1 MADKSDSSE
10 VNEQKSSFGRNIFI
24 EKRRKAAEEKTVE
37 SVELDHTQNLSGDDD
52 VNLKSHTESVEFSNE
67 IKEKHKPAVSA
78 KKTDCNV
85 TSLFVNETHSVL
97 VSTFFN
103 GISYTVHN
111 VVIEPVEV
119 AQITDDNFLK
129 ANAAEMHYKN
139 QVDAIKR
146 TIDKSGLSKKD
157 LEVVTAIG
165 GKGVVV
171 KQLQVNSTE
180 LAHIE
185 SELPKL
191 IVNSFDNSMGRYE
204 YVLLGSETENGEL
217 IHNILASCVDTKVF
231 FNLQGLLATAGV
243 HCSIMDVEVMA
254 VVNLYLQ
261 SVEPKDDEVNCIIDI
276 GNDVSSVII
285 HAPAAKESLFIRNLD
300 FTFTAFC
307 KLMAQNRECSIH
319 EAEKMISERNF
330 SEYFTKAFEQE
341 SSENLNELYS
351 IKGYLKRDLQTEL
364 QRTFQ
369 YYIRKANNRAPS
381 KIYVTG
387 KAVNMKNFTQF
398 LVKNFDLKCEE
409 LDVGGFLMGDS
420 HLKNM
425 INENKAITYKAVGL
439 ALRYE

>member
-1 MADKSDSSE
+1 MTDKTNSSE
-10 VNEQKSSFGRNIFI
+10 NNEQKSSFGRNIFI
-24 EKRRKAAEEKTVE
+24 EKRRKAAEEKTAGSYEGTTPQTVSLEE
-37 SVELDHTQNLSGDDD
+37 SLT
-52 VNLKSHTESVEFSNE
+52 SHTESVVFSNE
-67 IKEKHKPAVSA
+67 NKEKHKTASSS
-78 KKTDCNV
+78 KKTDCDIV
-85 TSLFVNETHSVL
+85 SLFVNETHCVL

-103 GISYTVHN
+103 GISYTVNN
-111 VVIEPVEV
+111 VVIEPVEA
-119 AQITDDNFLK
+119 AQITDEIFLK
-129 ANAAEMHYKN
+129 ANAAEMLYKN
-139 QVDAIKR
+139 QVEAIKR
-146 TIDKSGLSKKD
+146 TVDKSGLSRKD
-157 LEVVTAIG
+157 IEVVTAIG

-171 KQLQVNSTE
+171 KQLRVNPTE
-180 LAHIE
+180 LANIE
-185 SELPKL
+185 AELPKL

-204 YVLLGSETENGEL
+204 YVLLNSETENGEL
-217 IHNILASCVDTKVF
+217 VHSILASCVDTKVF

-243 HCSIMDVEVMA
+243 HCSIMDVEVMS

-276 GNDVSSVII
+276 GNEVSSVII

-300 FTFTAFC
+300 FTFSAFC

-319 EAEKMISERNF
+319 EAEKMIAERNF

-364 QRTFQ
+364 QRTFT
-369 YYIRKANNRAPS
+369 YYIRKSNNRAPS

-387 KAVNMKNFTQF
+387 RAVDMKNFTQF

-409 LDVGGFLMGDS
+409 LDVAGFLMGDS
-420 HLKNM
+420 QLKNL
-425 INENKAITYKAVGL
+425 INGNKSITYKAVGL